1 MSPQRS
7 WVKEFRR
14 LLHKDGSILELE
26 LQAKHTTSWSNLK
39 FDIVPADAALKLL
52 EFVATVNEMAEKHI
66 IDRSQAYIFI
76 KPLLLQCFNFQFDVS
91 FILPQQEPDPEETAD
106 RPLNETCQE
115 RAIKGWIGK
124 GAY

>member
-14 LLHKDGSILELE
+14 LLDKDGSILELK

-52 EFVATVNEMAEKHI
+52 EFVPSVNVMTVKHI
-66 IDRSQAYIFI
+66 IDHAQAYVFI
-76 KPLLLQCFNFQFDVS
+76 KCLLVQLFGYQFDVS
-91 FILPQQEPDPEETAD
+91 FILPPPEPDPEETAD